1 MIAERPDLAPAGG
14 HPASTLPRSATVV
27 ALVAHA
33 REVRSLEREA
43 YAEALRALPDH
54 PGRILVA
61 TCHRVELYCAG
72 DATMAELPRPPAGVQ
87 RLEDAPAVRHL
98 IEVACGLDSAVLG
111 ETQILHQ
118 LRETV
123 EEHQA
128 GSGLDPVLDRL
139 FQAAFRAGREARSH
153 LSGPPRSLADVALDR
168 IAERLDRDGPSSLAG
183 ATILIVGAG
192 RMGRLAALAAARR
205 GARVRVANRT
215 PAAAA
220 VLAVD
225 VHGEVASFMP
235 SPLDQRPDGIVV
247 ALAGP
252 WPIAAADV
260 ERFLAVGTTIA
271 DLSSPPALGAAE
283 QAILGDA
290 YVSVDELALGD
301 GSGIGPRVLARLERI
316 ASRAGS
322 GYCEWLRSRDAVPAI
337 RAVVDAAHERR
348 RDEVAWLRQR
358 LPDLSEEDY
367 AVVEQMSHRLV
378 AALLHAPLSAL
389 NADAD
394 RSLEPAAR
402 ELFGV

>member
-1 MIAERPDLAPAGG
+1 MIAEHPGLAPHGVDG
-14 HPASTLPRSATVV
+14 EPERPRAATVV

-43 YAEALRALPDH
+43 YAAALRALPGH
-54 PGRILVA
+54 PGRVLVA

-72 DATMAELPRPPAGVQ
+72 DAASADLPQPPVGVR

-98 IEVACGLDSAVLG
+98 VEVACGLDSAVLG

-123 EEHQA
+123 EAHQGGA
-128 GSGLDPVLDRL
+128 GLDPVLDRL
-139 FQAAFRAGREARSH
+139 FQAAFRAGREARSQ
-153 LSGPPRSLADVALDR
+153 LSGSPRSLADVALDR
-168 IAERLDRDGPSSLAG
+168 IARRLGRDDPADLGGS
-183 ATILIVGAG
+183 TILIVGAG

-215 PAAAA
+215 AAAA
-220 VLAVD
+220 AALAAD
-225 VHGEVASFMP
+225 VHGEVACFVA
-235 SPLDQRPDGIVV
+235 SPLDPPPDGIVV

-252 WPIAAADV
+252 WPISAADAAH
-260 ERFLAVGTTIA
+260 LATRRMLVA
-271 DLSSPPALGAAE
+271 DLSSPPALGTAGQEA
-283 QAILGDA
+283 LGDA

-301 GSGIGPRVLARLERI
+301 AVTIGPRLLARLERI
-316 ASRAGS
+316 ASRAGA

-348 RDEVAWLRQR
+348 RHEVAWLRQR

-378 AALLHAPLSAL
+378 AALLHAPLTAL

>member
-1 MIAERPDLAPAGG
+1 MIAERSLAPHTGRERPAG
-14 HPASTLPRSATVV
+14 PRPATVV

-33 REVRSLEREA
+33 REVHSLEREA
-43 YAEALRALPDH
+43 YAAALRALPDH

-61 TCHRVELYCAG
+61 TCHRVELYGAG
-72 DATMAELPRPPAGVQ
+72 DAALADLPRPPVGVQ
-87 RLEDAPAVRHL
+87 RLEDAEAVRHL
-98 IEVACGLDSAVLG
+98 VEVACGLDSAVLG
-111 ETQILHQ
+111 ETQVLHQ

-123 EEHQA
+123 EAHQA
-128 GSGLDPVLDRL
+128 GAGLDPVLDRL

-168 IAERLDRDGPSSLAG
+168 IARRLGRDDPADLAG
-183 ATILIVGAG
+183 ATILVVGAG

-205 GARVRVANRT
+205 GARVHVANRT
-215 PAAAA
+215 AAVAAA
-220 VLAVD
+220 LAAD
-225 VHGEVASFMP
+225 IHGEAASFLP
-235 SPLDQRPDGIVV
+235 GPLDPRPDGVV
-247 ALAGP
+247 IAITGH
-252 WPIAAADV
+252 WPISRDDVDRLAAG
-260 ERFLAVGTTIA
+260 GTTIA
-271 DLSSPPALGAAE
+271 DLSSPPALEAAD

-301 GSGIGPRVLARLERI
+301 AVAIGPRVLTRLERI
-316 ASRAGS
+316 ASRAGA
-322 GYCEWLRSRDAVPAI
+322 GFCEWLRSRDAVPAI

-348 RDEVAWLRQR
+348 RDEIAWLRQR

-367 AVVEQMSHRLV
+367 AVVEQMTHRLV
-378 AALLHAPLSAL
+378 AALLHAPLTAL